1 MRTGA
6 VPREIEG
13 TKYPDPVSF
22 VVAGGFSVEESRS
35 VINAYKA
42 YYAKGKVANG
52 SWVEYVTANSQV
64 KDEPRAVAIM
74 RRYRK
79 FYGK

>member
-1 MRTGA
+1 MA
-6 VPREIEG
+6 VIAAAREIEG
-13 TKYPDPVSF
+13 VPYPDPITF
-22 VVAGGFSVEESRS
+22 VVAGGFSAEEARS

-42 YYAKGKVANG
+42 HYGKHPG
-52 SWVEYVTANSQV
+52 GGDWLSHVTANTGV
-64 KDEPRAVAIM
+64 KDSDRAKSIM